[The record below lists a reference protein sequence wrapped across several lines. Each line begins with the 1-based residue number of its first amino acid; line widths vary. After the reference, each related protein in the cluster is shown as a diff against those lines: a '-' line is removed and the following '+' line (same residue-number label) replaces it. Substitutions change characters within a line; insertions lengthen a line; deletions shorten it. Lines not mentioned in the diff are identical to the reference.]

1 MFSLGG
7 WARRFQSG
15 FLVPRSTQDT
25 ARLIN
30 LTSTGLSPS
39 MDILSR
45 IFLFSLFHHVA
56 VLQPRSRRNGYGLGC
71 ADFARHY
78 SRYHFCFLFL
88 LLLRCFSSE
97 GLLLIEVPLL
107 VGCPIRISTD
117 QGLFAPP
124 RSFSQLITSFFA
136 LQSLGILRMPLFV
149 LYALVL
155 LFSLKSKIVFRYVSS
170 FLYLFPNTSR

>member
-1 MFSLGG
+1 MQKARHHDIRRSDRLQAYGFRVYCTPFFKVLFTFPSRYLFTIGLCRVFSLGG

-45 IFLFSLFHHVA
+45 IFLFSLFRHVA

-97 GLLLIEVPLL
+97 GLLL
-107 VGCPIRISTD
+107 
-117 QGLFAPP
+117 F
-124 RSFSQLITSFFA
+124 
-136 LQSLGILRMPLFV
+136 
-149 LYALVL
+149 
-155 LFSLKSKIVFRYVSS
+155 
-170 FLYLFPNTSR
+170 

>member
-1 MFSLGG
+1 MFTIGLCRVFSLGG

-45 IFLFSLFHHVA
+45 IFLFSLFRHIA

-78 SRYHFCFLFL
+78 SRYHCCFLFL
-88 LLLRCFSSE
+88 LLLRCFSS
-97 GLLLIEVPLL
+97 
-107 VGCPIRISTD
+107 
-117 QGLFAPP
+117 P
-124 RSFSQLITSFFA
+124 RSLHAWHGGRPSAGRVVPFGDPRIKGHLHLHAAFR
-136 LQSLGILRMPLFV
+136 SLSRP
-149 LYALVL
+149 
-155 LFSLKSKIVFRYVSS
+155 SS
-170 FLYLFPNTSR
+170 PE